1 MSLPHHHRVAW
12 YPMGLYNEQKRER
25 SRRLLYTVI
34 TVCLMAGTVALVVS
48 WLLATGIIDP
58 DQPARRT
65 VNLSR
70 GGGRLA
76 VRPAKKLDVFS
87 DKNAIRDY
95 PPVVKTESSPELS
108 EEIQAVITGI
118 KLDQANVETVTEL
131 VEENVGEE
139 LNTEAPIIEAELEV
153 EDYTD
158 TDPAMELNQEA
169 RAEIIFEE
177 NFQVSAEDE
186 SEEESEQITL
196 TSDDIEMTTSQSFQ

>member
-1 MSLPHHHRVAW
+1 
-12 YPMGLYNEQKRER
+12 MGLYNEQKRER
-25 SRRLLYTVI
+25 SRRLIYTVI

-65 VNLSR
+65 ANLSR
-70 GGGRLA
+70 PG

-95 PPVVKTESSPELS
+95 PPVVKTGSNPQLS
-108 EEIQAVITGI
+108 EEIRAVITGSN
-118 KLDQANVETVTEL
+118 LDQALVETATEQ
-131 VEENVGEE
+131 VEDEE
-139 LNTEAPIIEAELEV
+139 REEINTEVPIIVEELEV

-169 RAEIIFEE
+169 RRENIFEE

-186 SEEESEQITL
+186 SEEEPEQITMIPED
-196 TSDDIEMTTSQSFQ
+196 TEMTTIQAFQ

>member
-1 MSLPHHHRVAW
+1 MSPPPHHRVAW

-25 SRRLLYTVI
+25 SRRLIYTVI

-58 DQPARRT
+58 DQPARRPA
-65 VNLSR
+65 NLSR
-70 GGGRLA
+70 VG

-95 PPVVKTESSPELS
+95 PPVVKTENNPQLS
-108 EEIQAVITGI
+108 EEIRAVITGSN
-118 KLDQANVETVTEL
+118 LDQAEVETVTEQ
-131 VEENVGEE
+131 VEEIVVEE
-139 LNTEAPIIEAELEV
+139 QNTEAPIIVAEMGLEV

-158 TDPAMELNQEA
+158 SDPTMELNQEA
-169 RAEIIFEE
+169 RSENVFEE

-186 SEEESEQITL
+186 SDEETEQITL
-196 TSDDIEMTTSQSFQ
+196 ISEDIEMTTSQSFQ

>member
-1 MSLPHHHRVAW
+1 
-12 YPMGLYNEQKRER
+12 MGLYNEQKRER
-25 SRRLLYTVI
+25 SRRLIYTVI

-70 GGGRLA
+70 GGGRPA

-87 DKNAIRDY
+87 DKNAIRDS
-95 PPVVKTESSPELS
+95 PPVVKTGNNPGLS
-108 EEIQAVITGI
+108 EEIRAVITGNN
-118 KLDQANVETVTEL
+118 LGTAEVETVTEQ
-131 VEENVGEE
+131 VQEMEEEE
-139 LNTEAPIIEAELEV
+139 EQNTEAPVIEAELEV

-158 TDPAMELNQEA
+158 TDPTMELNQEA
-169 RAEIIFEE
+169 RAENIFEE

-186 SEEESEQITL
+186 SDEETEQITL
-196 TSDDIEMTTSQSFQ
+196 ISEDIEMTTSQSFQ

>member
-1 MSLPHHHRVAW
+1 MSPPPHLRVAW

-25 SRRLLYTVI
+25 SRRLIYTVI

-58 DQPARRT
+58 DQPARRPA
-65 VNLSR
+65 NLSR
-70 GGGRLA
+70 VG

-95 PPVVKTESSPELS
+95 PPVVKTGNNPGLS
-108 EEIQAVITGI
+108 EEIRAVITGNN
-118 KLDQANVETVTEL
+118 LGTAEVETVTEQ
-131 VEENVGEE
+131 VQEEEE
-139 LNTEAPIIEAELEV
+139 QNTEEPVIEAELEV

-158 TDPAMELNQEA
+158 TDPTMELNQEA
-169 RAEIIFEE
+169 RAENIFEE

-186 SEEESEQITL
+186 IEEEPEQITMIPED
-196 TSDDIEMTTSQSFQ
+196 TEMTTIQTFQ